1 MQTRKNIS
9 VLQRLV
15 TTLLLALNQ
24 SLTEAPAVSNDARLC
39 LQAFSLEVL
48 GDSLSQ
54 LEVGFLIG

>member
-24 SLTEAPAVSNDARLC
+24 SLTEAPVVSNDTRLC
-39 LQAFSLEVL
+39 LQAFLLTS
-48 GDSLSQ
+48 G
-54 LEVGFLIG
+54 IGWFFVTTANG